1 MKKRQKFNCWNCH
14 RNFSLLLEITDQQTL
29 IMPCPFCAAECV
41 AELTPHYK
49 KETMR
54 GGIASATPRTSSPQ
68 GNDME
73 ELDLPDV
80 LPTQQKT

>member
-14 RNFSLLLEITDQQTL
+14 RNFSLLMEITDQQTL
-29 IMPCPFCAAECV
+29 VVPCPFCAAECV

-54 GGIASATPRTSSPQ
+54 GESQDAPEA
-68 GNDME
+68 
-73 ELDLPDV
+73 LDLPDV
-80 LPTQQKT
+80 LPTKSKE

>member
-29 IMPCPFCAAECV
+29 VVPCPFCAAECV

-49 KETMR
+49 KNIVR
-54 GGIASATPRTSSPQ
+54 GEAASAAPR
-68 GNDME
+68 NDMGE
-73 ELDLPDV
+73 ALDLPDV
-80 LPTQQKT
+80 LPTKSKE